1 MASLVPDAAETRT
14 VRHGQRFWARV
25 LRRLSRIETAFDRV
39 LWGLRKRYG
48 KLGPLQIL
56 AFRGYGDRKQVMVR
70 GRVLE
75 ASVLERSLP
84 DDSRLRSIR
93 RMLRRFNSQEVP
105 EATVIVRMAGR
116 EVSAQTD
123 DEGYFDVSLEPSP

>member
-25 LRRLSRIETAFDRV
+25 LRLLSRFETVFDRLV
-39 LWGLRKRYG
+39 WGFRKRYG
-48 KLGPLQIL
+48 RLGPLQIQ
-56 AFRGYGDRKQVMVR
+56 AFRGYGDRKQVVVR

-84 DDSRLRSIR
+84 NDSRLQSIR
-93 RMLRRFNSQEVP
+93 RMLRRFNSRLLRRCARAARP
-105 EATVIVRMAGR
+105 RSPRG
-116 EVSAQTD
+116 
-123 DEGYFDVSLEPSP
+123 LERRGD